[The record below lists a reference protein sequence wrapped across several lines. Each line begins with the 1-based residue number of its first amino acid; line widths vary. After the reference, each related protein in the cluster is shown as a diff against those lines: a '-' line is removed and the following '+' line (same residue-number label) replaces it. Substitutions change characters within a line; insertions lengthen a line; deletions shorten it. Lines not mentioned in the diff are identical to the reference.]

1 MEQSPC
7 AGCSA
12 FFTPRNKDQN
22 FCSKPACQRLRKALW
37 QKQKL
42 ATDPEYKEEQR
53 LAQNK
58 WLQNNPDYWKKY
70 RKKNR
75 EKTDRNR
82 SLQKIRNMKQHK
94 NKADCQAIKT
104 IGIAKMDARKTG
116 VAGFS
121 GQYWLVPEVA
131 KMDAVKIFITA
142 IPGTCQ

>member
-7 AGCSA
+7 AGCST
-12 FFTPRNKDQN
+12 FFTPRNKGQS

-42 ATDPEYKEEQR
+42 ATDPEYKEGQR

-58 WLQNNPDYWKKY
+58 WLHNNPDYWKKY

-75 EKTDRNR
+75 AQTDRNR
-82 SLQKIRNMKQHK
+82 SLQKIRNMRRSK
-94 NKADCQAIKT
+94 NPADSQAVKT
-104 IGIAKMDARKTG
+104 IGIAKMDARK
-116 VAGFS
+116 AGTDRFA
-121 GQYWLVPEVA
+121 GLYWLVPEVA